1 MTGVAL
7 METRAVLFDRDGTLV
22 TDVPYNTD
30 PQLVESMP
38 TAVAA
43 IRLLRRHRMRLGI
56 VSNQSGVA
64 RGLISPRQLAVVNDR
79 VEEILGPFDVWCIC
93 PHGVDDGCPCRKPR
107 PGLVLDAARRL
118 GLKPAQLVVIGDIG
132 TDIEAATAAG
142 APSILVPTPRTRF
155 GEILDAP
162 VVAPDLL
169 GAAAAVL
176 EGRLRPPTV
185 WSEP

>member
-1 MTGVAL
+1 MTGAAFTQTL
-7 METRAVLFDRDGTLV
+7 AVLFDRDGTLV

-30 PQLVESMP
+30 PLLVESMP

-43 IRLLRRHRMRLGI
+43 IRLLRSHQLRVGI

-64 RGLISPRQLAVVNDR
+64 RGLISSQQLARVNDR

-93 PHGVDDGCPCRKPR
+93 PHRAEDDCECRKPR

-169 GAAAAVL
+169 GAAAVVL
-176 EGRLRPPTV
+176 EGRLRPPTA
-185 WSEP
+185 WSEQ

>member
-1 MTGVAL
+1 MTGVASS
-7 METRAVLFDRDGTLV
+7 ETRAVLFDRDGTLV
-22 TDVPYNTD
+22 TDVPYNSN
-30 PQLVESMP
+30 PRLVESMP

-43 IRLLRRHRMRLGI
+43 VRLLRRHRLRLGI

-64 RGLISPRQLAVVNDR
+64 RGLISPQQLALVNDR

-93 PHGVDDGCPCRKPR
+93 PHSADDGCPCRKPR

-118 GLKPAQLVVIGDIG
+118 GLTPAQVVVIGDIG
-132 TDIEAATAAG
+132 ADIEAASAAG

-169 GAAAAVL
+169 GAAVVIL
-176 EGRLRPPTV
+176 EGRLRPPPER
-185 WSEP
+185 SGP